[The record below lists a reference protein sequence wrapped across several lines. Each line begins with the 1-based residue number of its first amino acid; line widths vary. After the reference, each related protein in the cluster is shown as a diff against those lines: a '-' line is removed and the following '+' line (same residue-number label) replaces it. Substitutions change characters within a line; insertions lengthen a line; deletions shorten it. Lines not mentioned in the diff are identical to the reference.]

1 MKCLPISNKCTITS
15 LTIIF
20 FFGVFQKE
28 KKRERKKKTKVTI
41 GSFIIELIGGIKEK
55 NRSHFN

>member
-20 FFGVFQKE
+20 FSACFKKKKKE
-28 KKRERKKKTKVTI
+28 REKKTKVTI

-55 NRSHFN
+55 IEATSIN